1 MVSPRSSSRLMNAL
15 VCIATGSEEMEAVN
29 IIDVLRRGNI
39 QVTVA
44 KVHDPQQHYDP
55 SNLRVIGSRGVKLE
69 ADAHFDDVVDQ
80 EYGAIILPGGMGGAK
95 IFSENTKLLNRLTKQ
110 KKSEHGIVAAICAS
124 PALVLTKHNLL
135 DGVKKVTCYPS
146 LKDKMPHYDWHDEK
160 VVVDG
165 NVVTSQGPFTAVF
178 FALKLIEL
186 MVSKEAS
193 QEVAKG
199 LLVH

>member
-29 IIDVLRRGNI
+29 IIDVLRRGNV

-44 KVHDPQQHYDP
+44 KVHDQQQQHDP
-55 SNLRVIGSRGVKLE
+55 SLRVLGS
-69 ADAHFDDVVDQ
+69 Q
-80 EYGAIILPGGMGGAK
+80 YGAIVLPGGMGGAK
-95 IFSENTKLLNRLTKQ
+95 IFSENTKLLDRLAKQ
-110 KKSEHGIVAAICAS
+110 RKSEHGIVAAICAS

-135 DGVKKVTCYPS
+135 DGVKQVTCYPS

-199 LLVH
+199 LLVQ